1 MTVKATRI
9 GLALML
15 GALAAIPASGQDV
28 IHYRADAAGGVVQG
42 GVSVIALDPV
52 SIGATVTDAPYSA
65 EGITEVTQ
73 TLADGNRIERRT
85 TTTIARASDGR
96 TRREQ
101 QGFAIGNYVGRNAQ
115 PIVTIT
121 DPTSG
126 VHITLNYD
134 LKVAFRMKPG
144 WVSMAGSP
152 DERGAVG
159 PGQFLSRGAVIAGD
173 PPSVSTGRR
182 GMPAPSP
189 LPPLPPPPGGF
200 DERVLAFEAAAL
212 PWEGEKKT
220 EQLEARTIEGLR
232 AEGTRTTMT
241 VPAGAVGNALPIDV
255 VSERW
260 FSPELQ
266 VVLMTRR
273 ADPRFGETVYRL
285 TNIVRSEPSADLF
298 EVPPDFR
305 IEHMKPN
312 KP

>member
-1 MTVKATRI
+1 MTVKVTRI

-15 GALAAIPASGQDV
+15 GPLAAIPASGQDV
-28 IHYRADAAGGVVQG
+28 FHFRADAAGGVVQG

-85 TTTIARASDGR
+85 TATIARARDGR

-101 QGFAIGNYVGRNAQ
+101 QGFAIGNYVGQNAQ

-126 VHITLNYD
+126 VHITLNYG

-152 DERGAVG
+152 DERSAIGTG
-159 PGQFLSRGAVIAGD
+159 PLMSRGAVIAGD
-173 PPSVSTGRR
+173 PPSVVTARR
-182 GMPAPSP
+182 GVPAPPP
-189 LPPLPPPPGGF
+189 LPPLPGGF
-200 DERVLAFEAAAL
+200 DERVIALEAADM

-273 ADPRFGETVYRL
+273 ADPRFGETIYRL
-285 TNIVRSEPSADLF
+285 TNIVRSEPSPDLF

-305 IEHMKPN
+305 IEDMKP
-312 KP
+312 

>member
-28 IHYRADAAGGVVQG
+28 IHYRADAAGGVAQG
-42 GVSVIALDPV
+42 GVSVIAVDPV

-126 VHITLNYD
+126 MHITLNYD

-152 DERGAVG
+152 DERGAIGTG
-159 PGQFLSRGAVIAGD
+159 PFLSRGAVIAGD
-173 PPSVSTGRR
+173 PPSVSSARR
-182 GMPAPSP
+182 GVPAPH
-189 LPPLPPPPGGF
+189 PPPPLGVF
-200 DERVLAFEAAAL
+200 DERVIAFEATDM
-212 PWEGEKKT
+212 PREGEKT

-273 ADPRFGETVYRL
+273 ADPRFGETIYRL
-285 TNIVRSEPSADLF
+285 TNIVRSEPSPDLF

-305 IEHMKPN
+305 IEDMKP
-312 KP
+312 

>member
-9 GLALML
+9 GLALMI

-28 IHYRADAAGGVVQG
+28 FHFRADAAGGAAQG
-42 GVSVIALDPV
+42 GVSVIAVDPV

-85 TTTIARASDGR
+85 TTTIARARDGR

-101 QGFAIGNYVGRNAQ
+101 QGFAIGNYVGQNAQ

-126 VHITLNYD
+126 VHITLNYG

-144 WVSMAGSP
+144 WVSMAGAP
-152 DERGAVG
+152 DERGAIGTG
-159 PGQFLSRGAVIAGD
+159 PFLSRGAVIAGD
-173 PPSVSTGRR
+173 RPASIPARR
-182 GMPAPSP
+182 GMPA
-189 LPPLPPPPGGF
+189 LPPPPGGF
-200 DERVLAFEAAAL
+200 DERVIAFEAADMA
-212 PWEGEKKT
+212 WEGEKKA

-273 ADPRFGETVYRL
+273 ADPRFGETIYRL
-285 TNIVRSEPSADLF
+285 TNIVRSEPSPDLF

-305 IEHMKPN
+305 IEDMKP
-312 KP
+312 

>member
-9 GLALML
+9 GFAVML

-28 IHYRADAAGGVVQG
+28 IHYRADAAGGVAQG

-85 TTTIARASDGR
+85 TATIARASDGR

-101 QGFAIGNYVGRNAQ
+101 QGFAIGNYVGQNAQ

-126 VHITLNYD
+126 VHTTLNYD

-144 WVSMAGSP
+144 WVPMAGSP
-152 DERGAVG
+152 DDPGAIGTG
-159 PGQFLSRGAVIAGD
+159 PFLSRGAVIAADG
-173 PPSVSTGRR
+173 PSLSAARR
-182 GMPAPSP
+182 GMP
-189 LPPLPPPPGGF
+189 PPPPPPVGV
-200 DERVLAFEAAAL
+200 DERVIAYKAADM

-273 ADPRFGETVYRL
+273 ADPRFGETIYRL
-285 TNIVRSEPSADLF
+285 TNIVRSEPSPDLF

-305 IEHMKPN
+305 IEDMKP
-312 KP
+312 